1 MAKFGAFAPIYSDA
15 TFEYFRSLSK
25 RKQRRFIDLAHELA
39 SYPAVTP
46 DFTSKDAE
54 GRDICHLIIEGHLFD
69 YWVDHGSKQVLIIS
83 VESAD

>member
-1 MAKFGAFAPIYSDA
+1 MAKLRLYVPIYSDA

-39 SYPAVTP
+39 SYPSVTP

-54 GRDICHLIIEGHLFD
+54 GRENCHLVI
-69 YWVDHGSKQVLIIS
+69 
-83 VESAD
+83 